1 MRSGTLI
8 RRAPRRAQIVA
19 PRVGS
24 ESIERA
30 DLQPGLIHSLILT
43 IVWLAFALSGIVF
56 TEPAP
61 VDALLMGLSILL
73 PITGLVIITPG
84 LAVYISLWCVVAA
97 GGFLAATLSRDIA
110 TSTIFTAVS
119 LYLYIASFVMAAFIA
134 RQPERHTML
143 IFNGWL
149 VAGVLS
155 ALAGEIGYFKL
166 IPGAYE
172 LFTKFDRAAGTFKD
186 PNVYGPFLV
195 VPFLYAV
202 HLVLHRSWLGGIL
215 PLLAAGILALAVLLS
230 FSRGAW
236 LNLALALGVYGVL
249 AFMTAP
255 SALAREKIVTLVA
268 AGVCLL
274 SLLVIV
280 VLQDDQIG
288 NVLRDRATLTQSY
301 DVGAEGRFGG
311 QEKALRLILANP
323 MGIGAGQFTSVYHH
337 EEVHNVFLSVFLN
350 NGWIGGMVYALMTGL
365 TLWIGLQHL
374 LFAGATRPLF
384 LIAYAAFL
392 ATALEG
398 VVIDSDHWRSFYILM
413 ALIWGL
419 AAQQD
424 RDAHGVAELSTRGER

>member
-1 MRSGTLI
+1 MRSAALI

-19 PRVGS
+19 PFVRS
-24 ESIERA
+24 EGGERA
-30 DLQPGLIHSLILT
+30 ELQPGLIHSLILT
-43 IVWLAFALSGIVF
+43 IVWAAFALSGIVF

-84 LAVYISLWCVVAA
+84 LAAYISLWCVVAA
-97 GGFLAATLSRDIA
+97 GGFLAATLSRDVA

-119 LYLYIASFVMAAFIA
+119 LYLYIASFVIAAFVA
-134 RQPERHTML
+134 RQPERHTRL
-143 IFNGWL
+143 IFSGWL
-149 VAGVLS
+149 VAGVV
-155 ALAGEIGYFKL
+155 AAIAGEIGYFKL
-166 IPGAYE
+166 IPGAHE

-195 VPFLYAV
+195 VPFLYAL
-202 HLVLHRSWLGGIL
+202 HLVLVRSWLGGII
-215 PLLAAGILALAVLLS
+215 PLLAAGVLGLAVLLS

-236 LNLALALGVYGVL
+236 INLVLALGVYGVL

-255 SALAREKIVTLVA
+255 SAVAREKIVTLVA

-280 VLQDDQIG
+280 VLQDDQMG
-288 NVLRDRATLTQSY
+288 NVLRDRASLTQSY

-311 QEKALRLILANP
+311 QDKALRLILGHP
-323 MGIGAGQFTSVYHH
+323 FGIGAGQFTAHYHH

-365 TLWIGLQHL
+365 TVWIGLQHL

-392 ATALEG
+392 ATAIEG
-398 VVIDSDHWRSFYILM
+398 VVIDTDHWRSFYILM

-419 AAQQD
+419 AAQQMPD
-424 RDAHGVAELSTRGER
+424 PDALADQSMQGGR